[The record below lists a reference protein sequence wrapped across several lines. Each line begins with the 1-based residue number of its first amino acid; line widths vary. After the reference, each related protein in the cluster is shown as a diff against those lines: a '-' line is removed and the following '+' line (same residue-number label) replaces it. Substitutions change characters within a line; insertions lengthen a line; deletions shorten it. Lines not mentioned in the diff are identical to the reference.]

1 MVNQGR
7 PDSEYWRHHSRDA
20 WGEFMMCATGDEKV
34 YEISV
39 SIEPRTARF
48 SIRSNLSGSRTEVLR
63 SEVEELS
70 AKCKEAPEQLANAEG
85 ATQSSNGRRDCSN
98 AANRATGGTGT
109 HEDSQ
114 TSVGRS
120 GGENEAA
127 RPRAEGSNDSGGIA
141 RVEEPETKAV
151 EATAMALNTKAH
163 AAFGSQSSERI
174 AKIDRLSKAIAVL
187 EKGMTGESFL
197 HGGVGTALR
206 RAVTNSEKVCDSE
219 HTSVLSFLS
228 EGGRYAPQ
236 SDETA
241 GILKQLKDE
250 TRADLSALEK
260 EELNRKSNH

>member
-174 AKIDRLSKAIAVL
+174 AKIDGLSKAIYCCVGERYDGRKVSCRMVL
-187 EKGMTGESFL
+187 AQPCEEC
-197 HGGVGTALR
+197 AIP
-206 RAVTNSEKVCDSE
+206 N
-219 HTSVLSFLS
+219 
-228 EGGRYAPQ
+228 
-236 SDETA
+236 
-241 GILKQLKDE
+241 
-250 TRADLSALEK
+250 TRACCPFCLMVDAMRRRVMRLRVL
-260 EELNRKSNH
+260 